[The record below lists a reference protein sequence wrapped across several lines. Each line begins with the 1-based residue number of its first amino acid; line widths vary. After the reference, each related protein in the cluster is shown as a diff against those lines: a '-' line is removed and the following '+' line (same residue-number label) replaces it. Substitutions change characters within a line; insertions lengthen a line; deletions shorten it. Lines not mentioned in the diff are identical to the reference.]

1 MSTRI
6 LTSVPAGKSG
16 AGTGELLHF
25 LAPFLRPVRGRIVVA
40 LVLATISL
48 GSAAIIPLRV
58 DAVLAGEG
66 NTVMIALGIAALMAV
81 SLIAS
86 SISRWLSYRSAAAVG
101 QELSEY
107 VYDHTLD
114 APMLRQQGMRRP
126 SVISRH
132 TSDVDRLEEAVD
144 VTVTEGLPGVGRIVV
159 SLALLM
165 YIEPKAGVVTLVAT
179 LLFLV
184 LNSRISRGMLAR
196 NKARLDTSS
205 EIGAVVDESIT
216 ANRNVTGMNL
226 SDWMRERFSQRA
238 ANLRIATEEQK
249 REASRLVTAAR
260 FTGYAALLA
269 VVLISIASGGGEA
282 GAIAASLLYIEAVVR
297 GLESLPTWLRDIR
310 LAVTS
315 KRRIEQITQA
325 EPRVTRST
333 DELTSTEAPS
343 LVLRDLALHPGSP
356 LVSGDARIPRG
367 GIVAVVSDMGVST
380 NAFLEVLSG
389 DADPATGV
397 VLFDGIDVRQ
407 PSIKRRMMLLTDDP
421 VLMDAS
427 VHDHLRASGAGFS
440 EADVTVVL
448 EMVGIGHLADL
459 PNGGLNAP
467 LGTQAE
473 RLSMHERQRLMIGM
487 AALGDADVVVL
498 QDLPLLADPDSAAP
512 ALAAL
517 SRRPHRTVV
526 FATSNSE
533 LAARADCVVALTG
546 SHIAVGPH
554 RQLMQVP
561 EYAGVWERQI
571 AGGVDARILESI
583 PEAQR
588 DTLRSRL
595 LTEHFR
601 SSEILYRAGAP
612 ADRVMFVVT
621 GRVGIYTSDAHGNER
636 LVAEIGAGNFCGDV
650 GKADARRTET
660 VRAVND
666 TMVRT
671 LSVEAWSAGVM
682 GLLDA
687 DPAERLVMAAILRGD
702 HPTVE
707 QLPNLVYGLGH
718 DETAAAATALLESGH
733 VRVDD
738 SGRLSITMRR
748 RARSHKVL
756 DQLAGL

>member
-1 MSTRI
+1 MSTRM
-6 LTSVPAGKSG
+6 LTPVPSGSSG

-25 LAPFLRPVRGRIVVA
+25 LAPFLRPVRGRVTVA

-48 GSAAIIPLRV
+48 GAAAIIPLRV

-86 SISRWLSYRSAAAVG
+86 SISRWLSYRSAAAIG

-132 TSDVDRLEEAVD
+132 TSDVDRVEEAVD

-165 YIEPKAGVVTLVAT
+165 YIEPKAGWVTLVAT

-184 LNSRISRGMLAR
+184 LNSRISRGMLER
-196 NKARLDTSS
+196 NKARMDTSS
-205 EIGAVVDESIT
+205 EISAVVDESIT
-216 ANRNVTGMNL
+216 ANRNLTGMNL
-226 SDWMRERFSQRA
+226 SSWMRDRFAQRA
-238 ANLRIATEEQK
+238 SNLRVATEEQK
-249 REASRLVTAAR
+249 REASRLITAAR

-269 VVLISIASGGGEA
+269 VVVISIASGGGEA

-325 EPRVTRST
+325 QPRVTRST
-333 DELTSTEAPS
+333 STATSSELPS
-343 LVLRDLALHPGSP
+343 FVLRDLALNSGCP
-356 LVSGDARIPRG
+356 LVVGDTFVPRG
-367 GIVAVVSDMGVST
+367 GIVAVVTDMGVST

-389 DADPATGV
+389 DADPASGS

-407 PSIKRRMMLLTDDP
+407 PSIKRRIMLLTDDP

-427 VHDHLRASGAGFS
+427 VNDHLRASGVGLSGSDIAR
-440 EADVTVVL
+440 VL
-448 EMVGIGHLADL
+448 EMVGIGHLTEL
-459 PNGGLNAP
+459 PNGGLDAR
-467 LGTQAE
+467 LGTLAE
-473 RLSMHERQRLMIGM
+473 RLSVHERQRLMIGM

-498 QDLPLLADPDSAAP
+498 QDLPLLADPDSATP

-517 SRRPHRTVV
+517 SRRADRTVV
-526 FATSNSE
+526 FATSSSE
-533 LAARADCVVALTG
+533 LAARADCVVAPIGT
-546 SHIAVGPH
+546 HIAVGPH
-554 RQLMQVP
+554 RQLMEVP
-561 EYAGVWERQI
+561 EYAAVWERQI

-588 DTLRSRL
+588 ETLRARL

-601 SSEILYRAGAP
+601 AGDILYRAGSP
-612 ADRVMFVVT
+612 ADRVMFIVT
-621 GRVGIYTSDAHGNER
+621 GRVGIFTNDDDGNER
-636 LVAEIGAGNFCGDV
+636 LVAEIGSGNFCGDV
-650 GKADARRTET
+650 GQADARRTET

-671 LSVEAWSAGVM
+671 LCVEAWSAGVL

-687 DPAERLVMAAILRGD
+687 DPAERMVMAAILRAD
-702 HPTVE
+702 HPTIE
-707 QLPNLVYGLGH
+707 QLPNLVFGI
-718 DETAAAATALLESGH
+718 DAEEATAAATALLESGQL
-733 VRVDD
+733 RADD
-738 SGRLSITMRR
+738 AGRLSIVMRR

>member
-6 LTSVPAGKSG
+6 LSSVPAGKSR

-25 LAPFLRPVRGRIVVA
+25 LAPFIQPVRGRLVLA
-40 LVLATISL
+40 LVLATIAL

-66 NTVMIALGIAALMAV
+66 NTALIVVAIAALMALT
-81 SLIAS
+81 LIAS
-86 SISRWLSYRSAAAVG
+86 GTSRWLSYRSAARIG
-101 QELSEY
+101 QDLSEY
-107 VYDHTLD
+107 VYDRTLD

-165 YIEPKAGVVTLVAT
+165 YIEPNAGLVTLAAT
-179 LLFLV
+179 LLFLL

-196 NKARLDTSS
+196 NTARLDTSS

-226 SDWMRERFSQRA
+226 SDWMRDRFSQRA
-238 ANLRIATEEQK
+238 DNLRIATEEQK
-249 REASRLVTAAR
+249 REASRLITAAR
-260 FTGYAALLA
+260 FTGYAAVLA
-269 VVLISIASGGGEA
+269 VVLISIVSGASEA
-282 GAIAASLLYIEAVVR
+282 GKIAASLLYIDAVVR
-297 GLESLPTWLRDIR
+297 GLEALPHWLRDIR

-333 DELTSTEAPS
+333 GSVVSLQEPS
-343 LVLRDLALHPGSP
+343 LVLRDVALHLDNP
-356 LVSGDARIPRG
+356 LMVGDIHVPRG
-367 GIVAVVSDMGVST
+367 VIVAVVTDMGVST
-380 NAFLEVLSG
+380 NTFLEVLSG
-389 DADPATGV
+389 DANPAGGC
-397 VLFDGIDVRQ
+397 VLFDGIDVRV
-407 PSIKRRMMLLTDDP
+407 PSIKRRIMLLTDDP

-427 VHDHLRASGAGFS
+427 VNDHLRASGAHCTDA
-440 EADVTVVL
+440 EIAVVL

-459 PNGGLNAP
+459 PNGGLDAP
-467 LGTQAE
+467 LGTQAA

-517 SRRPHRTVV
+517 TQHPDRTVV
-526 FATSNSE
+526 FATSNAE
-533 LAARADCVVALTG
+533 LAARADCVVAPIGTR
-546 SHIAVGPH
+546 IAVGPH
-554 RQLMQVP
+554 QELMEVAD
-561 EYAGVWERQI
+561 YAAVWERQI
-571 AGGVDARILESI
+571 AGGVDTRILESI

-588 DTLRSRL
+588 ETLRSRL

-601 SSEILYRAGAP
+601 SGEILYRAGAP

-621 GRVGIYTSDAHGNER
+621 GRVGIYTSDSDGNER

-650 GKADARRTET
+650 GKADARRTES

-687 DPAERLVMAAILRGD
+687 DPAERLVMTAILRSD
-702 HPTVE
+702 HPTIE
-707 QLPNLVYGLGH
+707 QLPSLVRGLGH
-718 DETAAAATALLESGH
+718 DAVMTTAAELLESGK
-733 VRVDD
+733 VRADD
-738 SGRLSITMRR
+738 EGRLSITMRR
-748 RARSHKVL
+748 RARSHKLL
-756 DQLAGL
+756 DQLTGL